1 MSKKFKVAC
10 IQLNTKQSINRN
22 LKHLLFFIKK
32 AVENKSQLIITPETS
47 NIMSLRKKDI
57 LNVIKNEEEDIFLNT
72 LIKIARKESVWILIG
87 SLVILDEKGRVR
99 NRSYLINNY
108 GKVVMFYDKIHM
120 FNIKISNQ
128 ETYHESKSFYAGKK
142 IKIAD
147 LPWGKIGM
155 SICYDLRFP
164 NLYRK
169 LSQAGSQFI
178 SIPSAFTKYT
188 GEKHWEVLLR
198 SRAIE
203 NGVYIFAPA
212 QCGQNS
218 INRNTYGHSLI
229 IDPMG
234 KIIASTKSKPGIIY
248 AKVDKN
254 LSLKA
259 KKMIPSWN
267 IEERY

>member
-1 MSKKFKVAC
+1 MRIAC
-10 IQLNTKQSINRN
+10 LQTQPKNSIESA
-22 LKHLLFFIKK
+22 LKEAIELADEAIKDKAEFLFLPEYCGGIISNGSMYNPPSDFEKDHLF
-32 AVENKSQLIITPETS
+32 
-47 NIMSLRKKDI
+47 LRE
-57 LNVIKNEEEDIFLNT
+57 IKNYCKLNKIYIF
-72 LIKIARKESVWILIG
+72 IG
-87 SLVILDEKGRVR
+87 SIAIKSKSSKIF
-99 NRSYLINNY
+99 NRGYLINPN
-108 GKVVMFYDKIHM
+108 GKIVSQYDKIHL
-120 FNIKISNQ
+120 FDIFLDKELHKESDTVQNGNKAVLIK
-128 ETYHESKSFYAGKK
+128 TKHGTFGHT
-142 IKIAD
+142 
-147 LPWGKIGM
+147 
-155 SICYDLRFP
+155 ICYDIRFP
-164 NLYRK
+164 HLYRK

-188 GEKHWEVLLR
+188 GQKHWEILLR